1 MIRRQRMTAVL
12 LLVAMAASACSSA
25 NDATSDDGGESDG
38 RPVVMATTSI
48 WADVVDAAT
57 CRRLVDVETLV
68 PPGVAAHEFE
78 PSLRDR
84 GRLEDADLVV
94 ANGLGLEQ
102 GFDRTLD
109 AAAFSGGRLLRIGE
123 QAANLLSGAA
133 GGRPDP
139 HVWLDPIRVASTLP
153 ALEVQLVL
161 VGVDATVLRGCVD
174 AYRLELEALDTE
186 VAATLAAVPADSRK
200 LITNHDA
207 LAYFADRYGFELI
220 GSILPANLP
229 LARAKSAEMVALIDL
244 ARDQG
249 IDTVFTEPTIS
260 SDDAATLARS
270 VGAGLV
276 PLLVESLGAD
286 GADSVATYP
295 DMIRLNAARIADALG

>member
-1 MIRRQRMTAVL
+1 M
-12 LLVAMAASACSSA
+12 
-25 NDATSDDGGESDG
+25 
-38 RPVVMATTSI
+38 
-48 WADVVDAAT
+48 
-57 CRRLVDVETLV
+57 
-68 PPGVAAHEFE
+68 
-78 PSLRDR
+78 
-84 GRLEDADLVV
+84 
-94 ANGLGLEQ
+94 
-102 GFDRTLD
+102 
-109 AAAFSGGRLLRIGE
+109 
-123 QAANLLSGAA
+123 
-133 GGRPDP
+133 
-139 HVWLDPIRVASTLP
+139 
-153 ALEVQLVL
+153 L

-174 AYRLELEALDTE
+174 TYRLELEALDTE
-186 VAATLAAVPADSRK
+186 VAATLAAVPAGSRK

-229 LARAKSAEMVALIDL
+229 LARAKSAEMAALIDL

-270 VGAGLV
+270 VGAELV
-276 PLLVESLGAD
+276 PLLVESLGAY